1 MCDYFFQMD
10 NSENVIEKLLS
21 KNLHSVLR
29 TVFLFLDLESLL
41 NSKLVSKKWFQFI
54 TDFIWETKFG
64 RLRLKQ
70 KMEKRDV
77 F

>member
-1 MCDYFFQMD
+1 MD

-29 TVFLFLDLESLL
+29 TVFLLLDLESLL

-64 RLRLKQ
+64 RSRLKQ
-70 KMEKRDV
+70 KMEKRYV